1 MTLLSTGTITGN
13 MIRAAKGKI
22 IPLPKTLNHST
33 GKASNRQTGF
43 NDITWG
49 KTTRSYVRSITKN
62 LLKKDDNGVIHYEKF
77 NEIIASALEFAKKSR
92 RVDDTVIDVDAEEED
107 LDERAQLVDISDSDG
122 EYATESE

>member
-1 MTLLSTGTITGN
+1 LTLLSTGTITGN

-92 RVDDTVIDVDAEEED
+92 RVDAEEED
-107 LDERAQLVDISDSDG
+107 LDERAQLVDISDSDE